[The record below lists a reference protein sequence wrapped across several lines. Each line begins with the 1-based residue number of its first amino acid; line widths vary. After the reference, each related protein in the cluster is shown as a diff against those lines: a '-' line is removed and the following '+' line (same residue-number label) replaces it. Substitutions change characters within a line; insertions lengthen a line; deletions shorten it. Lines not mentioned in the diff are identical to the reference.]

1 VFGNYYTLQGE
12 MEEADR
18 RRRRAH
24 LTAVRARLRLQQRVE
39 QLEDDLA
46 RVGLVTMAL
55 AKLCVDK
62 GVLTLDE
69 LNAQMSE
76 IDLADG
82 VEDGRAPPDAMPS
95 GGGASP

>member
-24 LTAVRARLRLQQRVE
+24 LTAVRARLRLQERVE

-55 AKLCVDK
+55 AKLCIDK

-69 LNAQMSE
+69 LNVRMSE
-76 IDLADG
+76 VDIADG
-82 VEDGRAPPDAMPS
+82 VEDGKATSDAMEP
-95 GGGASP
+95 GGGAAS